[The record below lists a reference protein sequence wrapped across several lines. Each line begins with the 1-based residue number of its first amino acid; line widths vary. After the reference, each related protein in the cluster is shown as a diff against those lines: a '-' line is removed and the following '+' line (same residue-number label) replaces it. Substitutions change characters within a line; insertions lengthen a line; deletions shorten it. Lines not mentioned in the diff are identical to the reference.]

1 MQDYGC
7 SSVFG
12 FWVYLGAP
20 LVGGG
25 EGCATLWPFVGGQS
39 PGAHTL
45 QGGTWW
51 AADQALCPSL
61 RRSLSVSPHL
71 SVESVNQTK
80 AAQGK
85 VRVHNSRS
93 GQPAASTAR
102 PRAWATWSFIP
113 WKEHHPVMQK
123 LWLPLSWDPFCA
135 VKWKTPHSTR

>member
-1 MQDYGC
+1 M
-7 SSVFG
+7 
-12 FWVYLGAP
+12 
-20 LVGGG
+20 GGG

-85 VRVHNSRS
+85 VRVHNSRFW
-93 GQPAASTAR
+93 PARGVHSQTQGLGNMELYTLEGAPSCDAKALAS
-102 PRAWATWSFIP
+102 
-113 WKEHHPVMQK
+113 PVLGPILCSK
-123 LWLPLSWDPFCA
+123 VEDTS
-135 VKWKTPHSTR
+135 